1 MAADLLRL
9 PAYDESGALHV
20 VVETAGGSRNKL
32 KYSPRLR
39 TFTLSRPL
47 VLGIAYP
54 FDWGFVPSTRAAD
67 GDPVDA
73 MILSDAATH
82 PGVVVCCRPLGV
94 LQVEQNAKTG
104 GRERNDRI
112 VAEPVAARRPTS
124 ALTDRV
130 RRELE
135 AFFVAATTCEG
146 KDLRLLGWGDVPA
159 AEALLRDA
167 SAAMSNSAE
176 RS

>member
-1 MAADLLRL
+1 
-9 PAYDESGALHV
+9 
-20 VVETAGGSRNKL
+20 
-32 KYSPRLR
+32 
-39 TFTLSRPL
+39 
-47 VLGIAYP
+47 
-54 FDWGFVPSTRAAD
+54 PSTRAAD

-82 PGVVVCCRPLGV
+82 PGGVVCCRPLGV

-146 KDLRLLGWGDVPA
+146 KELRLLGWGDVA
-159 AEALLRDA
+159 GRAGQMQ
-167 SAAMSNSAE
+167 SACA
-176 RS
+176 

>member
-1 MAADLLRL
+1 VHPAAW
-9 PAYDESGALHV
+9 
-20 VVETAGGSRNKL
+20 
-32 KYSPRLR
+32 
-39 TFTLSRPL
+39 
-47 VLGIAYP
+47 
-54 FDWGFVPSTRAAD
+54 DWGFVPSTRAAD

-104 GRERNDRI
+104 GRKRNDRI

-146 KDLRLLGWGDVPA
+146 QGPPASRLGRRPA
-159 AEALLRDA
+159 AETLIRDA
-167 SAAMSNSAE
+167 SAVF
-176 RS
+176 

>member
-1 MAADLLRL
+1 MAVDLLRL

-20 VVETAGGSRNKL
+20 VVETPGGSRNKL

-47 VLGIAYP
+47 VLGVVYP

-82 PGVVVCCRPLGV
+82 PGVVVCRPLGV

-159 AEALLRDA
+159 AEALIRDA